1 MIKRAYFYIIAAG
14 IFWGT
19 SGLFVA
25 ALSPYGFSSLQMTAM
40 RGVVSAV
47 CMSLYCFFSDKK
59 LFKASPF
66 ETFLFIL
73 SGLSM
78 FGTASCYYISMQ
90 ESSVSTAVVLMY
102 TAPIIVMI
110 YSVLFLGEKLT
121 KLKLCAVLLMLL
133 GCALVSGIIG
143 GFKFS
148 VWGIAAGFM
157 SGISY
162 SSYNILTKIQMR
174 KGARPQ
180 SATLYCFI
188 FMAILA
194 VAFCNPAEL
203 VTLAA
208 KAPAPIIP
216 LMIGIGV
223 VTTVL
228 PYLLYTFAMRELPAG
243 TASSLGIVEP
253 MSATIFSITLLGE
266 KPDIFSIVGIVLI
279 IGAVF
284 ILGKSEKN

>member
-14 IFWGT
+14 ILWGT

-40 RGVVSAV
+40 RGVVSAI
-47 CMSLYCFFSDKK
+47 CMSAYCFFSDKK
-59 LFKASPF
+59 LFKASPL
-66 ETFLFIL
+66 ETLLFLL
-73 SGLSM
+73 SGISM

-90 ESSVSTAVVLMY
+90 ASSVSTAVVLMY
-102 TAPIIVMI
+102 TAPIIVMV

-121 KLKLCAVLLMLL
+121 KMKLCAVIFMLL

-143 GFKFS
+143 GFRFDG
-148 VWGIAAGFM
+148 WGIAAGFM

-174 KGARPQ
+174 KGLRPQ

-188 FMAILA
+188 FMAILS
-194 VAFCNPAEL
+194 VAFCDPA
-203 VTLAA
+203 TLISLTA
-208 KAPAPIIP
+208 KNPAPIIP

-223 VTTVL
+223 LTTVL

-243 TASSLGIVEP
+243 TTASLGIIEP

-266 KPDIFSIVGIVLI
+266 KPDVFSIVGIVLI